1 MQSAEPISLY
11 KQIRLHQEI
20 AALQESTQ
28 QDTNQISND
37 ENNENYHEGDSL
49 TEFFDTLASNPL
61 LLNSPSLAHFVRALR
76 NLQEDMQNPH
86 LPIKPQASL
95 HFRPQIL
102 ASCRQ
107 IHTEAL
113 PLLYATNTLIFDNSY
128 DALAF
133 LSQTPRSSQRHLQH
147 LEVHS
152 IDSKIYSV
160 IAKLVDAGC
169 ELETLRLCESAP
181 TGRNLF
187 ELAAGLR
194 GLFREDARGGLRPVL
209 RIQTYGNRE
218 EEAMWYQERV
228 VSRIEELMQREER
241 GGDDAEQGE
250 ELQWDFSIEEG

>member
-20 AALQESTQ
+20 AALQETTHP
-28 QDTNQISND
+28 DTTQISND
-37 ENNENYHEGDSL
+37 ENNENYHEGDNL

-86 LPIKPQASL
+86 LPIKPQAPL
-95 HFRPQIL
+95 HLRPQIL

-133 LSQTPRSSQRHLQH
+133 LSQTPRSSQRHLRH
-147 LEVHS
+147 LGIHS
-152 IDSKIYSV
+152 IDSKIFSV
-160 IAKLVDAGC
+160 ITKLVDAGC
-169 ELETLRLCESAP
+169 GLDTLRLCESAP

-194 GLFREDARGGLRPVL
+194 GLFRKTKGRLKPEL

-218 EEAMWYQERV
+218 EEGLWYQERV
-228 VSRIEELMQREER
+228 VSRIEELMEREE
-241 GGDDAEQGE
+241 GGQDDVVQEE